1 MKTFDIRNIALII
14 VCMSALFSCVQPEV
28 EPDPIAPVFPSEEV
42 QKTVLAGESVEISFD
57 ANQDWKV
64 SVSGEGSGNMFWLN
78 DNGMKRTSIAS
89 SKTGSQKVEV
99 MFSEVEEFDRKR
111 TCEVNLEMAGQ
122 EKRIAVINRLPKE
135 RTTEIYVGEADEMDF
150 KKTSGRFVFGQA
162 AVKSGEL
169 MTFEGLVTYSLPIK
183 VVANYDWNMALP
195 SWVSAEVVFPKP
207 EETPTTISGKAG
219 ETELLLTGVLS
230 SEVQTGAA
238 DKIRI
243 IDNSN
248 SDSFEEFSVSLPAFD
263 ERLEFTINSETF
275 NLNGH
280 VLMPN
285 GSFSEEPS
293 PAIAYVLAAEGTRII
308 AVEVNEGK
316 HNGTAQ
322 WLQILNEFDPAAG
335 YLQSFPVQLSVGE
348 NTGLARTAD
357 LFVLPPKFIDLAIE
371 DICDKT
377 TCEVKEEY
385 SRFKVATISQEGII
399 PPYITPLSTEE
410 LMLEVGTYY
419 TILEATAEENVMK
432 WDFPVAPSYHRFIY
446 TGPYSHEEATFECF
460 EPFAKCVLYND
471 ADYPNGLFTEK
482 VEANDYWLEFVAMEN
497 NTKGRFNIVNVP
509 SESVQTAAVFYDA
522 DENILACVLIRYD
535 AASSGTDELVL
546 SLQAGEGELVKL
558 GEESE
563 IYQAFASEYSVTDVY
578 SLSTSSPEGV
588 LLSSSEAPA
597 SVNINQAVAPFPA
610 FTSAPFKVEL
620 IESLIL
626 FDNSE
631 VKETV
636 SAVIV
641 LKDENML
648 NRAVIYYNFIYIPE
662 DAPGEGGDNP
672 GEGGENPGEGGENPG
687 EGGDNPG
694 EGGDN
699 PGEGETPEVDAP
711 IEVDPAQIFTLE
723 SGSAELVKLD
733 AESDV
738 LKKVYQKY
746 SVSQVYQVTTLS
758 RMTTLVLDSE
768 FKVYGG
774 MILDPYTL
782 ETVTGGQL
790 SMDPISQNIVMYSGG
805 ATSRQEVLYVLSLE
819 GDVPFAAIHYIFD
832 PEAQLDLKPAFEFVF
847 PDNVSGATL
856 TRYTG
861 DDLSTYLDEFYGVE
875 PHNVYELV
883 YSVPNPTRANIVV
896 PSQPADGAS
905 WNNYPP
911 SPNYWLSYT
920 KVDATTIL
928 VKMTNPSA
936 GAKDHFVFKTS
947 DGLFS
952 HILICTY
959 KPAN

>member
-1 MKTFDIRNIALII
+1 
-14 VCMSALFSCVQPEV
+14 
-28 EPDPIAPVFPSEEV
+28 
-42 QKTVLAGESVEISFD
+42 
-57 ANQDWKV
+57 
-64 SVSGEGSGNMFWLN
+64 
-78 DNGMKRTSIAS
+78 
-89 SKTGSQKVEV
+89 
-99 MFSEVEEFDRKR
+99 
-111 TCEVNLEMAGQ
+111 MAKQ
-122 EKRIAVINRLPKE
+122 EKRIATISRLPKE
-135 RTTEIYVGEADEMDF
+135 RTTEIYTGEADEIEF
-150 KKTSGRFVFGQA
+150 KKTSGRYVFGQTP
-162 AVKSGEL
+162 VKSGEL
-169 MTFEGLVTYSLPIK
+169 MTFEGLVTYTLPVK
-183 VVANYDWNMALP
+183 VVANYDWSMALP
-195 SWVSAEVVFPKP
+195 SWVSAEVVFPEP
-207 EETPTTISGKAG
+207 EVTPSMVSGKAG
-219 ETELLLTGVLS
+219 ETEVLLTAVLS
-230 SEVQTGAA
+230 TEVIAGAV

-357 LFVLPPKFIDLAIE
+357 LFVLPPKFKDLAIE

-460 EPFAKCVLYND
+460 EPFAKCILYND

-672 GEGGENPGEGGENPG
+672 GEGGDNPG

-694 EGGDN
+694 EGGEN
-699 PGEGETPEVDAP
+699 PDEGETPEVDAP